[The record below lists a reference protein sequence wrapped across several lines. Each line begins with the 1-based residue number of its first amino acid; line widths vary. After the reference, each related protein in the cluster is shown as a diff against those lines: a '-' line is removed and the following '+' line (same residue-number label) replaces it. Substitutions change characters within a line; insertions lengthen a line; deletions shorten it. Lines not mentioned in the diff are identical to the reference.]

1 MDGVLNYAVLGW
13 FVTSA
18 NIGFL
23 IPTTI
28 INVAAFI
35 ALLLAMSLANAGGNP
50 FHPFHPRPVSYAGDH
65 INDQEKLPDEWK
77 ENVSFQP
84 MSVRFFIAF
93 IAYFSISL
101 TSRSAVLGLQ
111 GIL

>member
-1 MDGVLNYAVLGW
+1 MNYAVLGW

-23 IPTTI
+23 IPMTI

-50 FHPFHPRPVSYAGDH
+50 FHPFHPRPVSYGDH

-93 IAYFSISL
+93 IGYFSISL
-101 TSRSAVLGLQ
+101 TSRSAVLGPQ